1 MKDETL
7 GRLELLLDL
16 GVLDGATELDD
27 LLELIRLELI
37 RLELITLELVG
48 VELLTL
54 DLAMLLG
61 ADDAAA
67 PHKAPV
73 TLGAPAVPLAWK
85 PKLAEALGASV
96 PFQPTEVAV

>member
-27 LLELIRLELI
+27 LLELI